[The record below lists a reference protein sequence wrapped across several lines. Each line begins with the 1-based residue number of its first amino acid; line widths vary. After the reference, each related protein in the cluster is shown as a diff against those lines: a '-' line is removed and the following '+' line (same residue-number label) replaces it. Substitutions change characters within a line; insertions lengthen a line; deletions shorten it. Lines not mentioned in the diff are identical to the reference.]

1 MLPHSTSSFLQ
12 SCLDNSGFGFAKHA
26 NMEKVAENL
35 INRLYRMPTKCYHL
49 SMIAQANDR
58 ATYGMTCLVEDDQ
71 GRSYLRSL
79 WRLNKSS
86 FVGVSKHADLEDK
99 VWWIKYPHYCYELSM
114 SLTAAWIV
122 FIEYRSAVCYPFTHS
137 AVCYHLDLNGSLCSQ
152 VNCQN
157 TFLVSILLY
166 ATQTIN
172 RLWEGAGEQD
182 KSADHPRC
190 SRPGLCQFSQR
201 RLGWPWFLTIAPIRF
216 DPLSGSS

>member
-99 VWWIKYPHYCYELSM
+99 V
-114 SLTAAWIV
+114 
-122 FIEYRSAVCYPFTHS
+122 
-137 AVCYHLDLNGSLCSQ
+137 
-152 VNCQN
+152 
-157 TFLVSILLY
+157 
-166 ATQTIN
+166 
-172 RLWEGAGEQD
+172 
-182 KSADHPRC
+182 
-190 SRPGLCQFSQR
+190 
-201 RLGWPWFLTIAPIRF
+201 
-216 DPLSGSS
+216 